1 MEFRLNKIDPD
12 LRQQIN
18 DATSEGKVHSKNSL
32 SVNKDANRENKKNF
46 MHKLE
51 KYQKDKKKL
60 TVDAVKSENIEIIA
74 FKEEDDETDVPKGI
88 FLNDKR

>member
-18 DATSEGKVHSKNSL
+18 EATSEGKVHSKNNI
-32 SVNKDANRENKKNF
+32 SVNKEKNWDNKKNF
-46 MHKLE
+46 LYKLE
-51 KYQKDKKKL
+51 KYKNKKKL
-60 TVDAVKSENIEIIA
+60 MVDAVKTENVEIEA
-74 FKEEDDETDVPKGI
+74 FKEDSEGELSKGI